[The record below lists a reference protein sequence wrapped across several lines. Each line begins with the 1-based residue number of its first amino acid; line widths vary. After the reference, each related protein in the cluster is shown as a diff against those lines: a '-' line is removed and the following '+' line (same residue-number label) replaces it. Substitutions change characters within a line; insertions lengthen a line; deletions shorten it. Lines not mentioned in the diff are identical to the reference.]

1 MKVVFTEEALQ
12 NIDEILA
19 YTSNHYPAAYGAL
32 VVRLPSVIARVAE
45 WPDSAQEVKERP
57 GVRVVPLVRYPTR
70 SFTGRRTRPSKSFTS
85 ITLRETNR
93 VDDCLLYPLC
103 DGTELSCSVRYLRV
117 STRSAAPRL
126 RL

>member
-57 GVRVVPLVRYPTR
+57 GVRVVPLVRYPYKVLPEDGR
-70 SFTGRRTRPSKSFTS
+70 DHRGPLRPSRCARRTAWMIVFS
-85 ITLRETNR
+85 IRCATGQSS
-93 VDDCLLYPLC
+93 P
-103 DGTELSCSVRYLRV
+103 
-117 STRSAAPRL
+117 AAYAIFA
-126 RL
+126 